1 MKLYVFGK
9 IVKDSI
15 VSLRRNMITSF
26 GGIMISFAAFFI
38 LGIVVSIY
46 FNVDFNIERVEKM
59 PEIEVFMYPD
69 ADEDSRS
76 RLEDALNAIDGV
88 VSVVY
93 IDKDQ
98 AFDRAKGMIGEDTKV
113 LELLG
118 KDFLPESFL
127 VDVDLKHRVLD
138 TVDHINGIEEAES
151 INYSVDEI
159 ESITRISRW
168 SRYFAYAALLTA
180 FIFLF
185 VIITNLIRITVTS
198 RYGEI
203 RIKRFLGADNIYI
216 FLPFVF
222 DGVII
227 SLTGAIVSWIFLVVL
242 YSRIFEAYAAS
253 FSGMSFNIF
262 EVAPI
267 ESFRGSLLV
276 IIILSSLIFGL
287 LAGAYAVR
295 RYLGS
300 GGSKIA

>member
-1 MKLYVFGK
+1 
-9 IVKDSI
+9 
-15 VSLRRNMITSF
+15 
-26 GGIMISFAAFFI
+26 
-38 LGIVVSIY
+38 
-46 FNVDFNIERVEKM
+46 M

-69 ADEDSRS
+69 ADEESRS
-76 RLEDALNAIDGV
+76 KLEEALNAIESV

-93 IDKDQ
+93 IDKDK
-98 AFDRAKGMIGEDTKV
+98 AFERAKDMIGEDTKV
-113 LELLG
+113 LDLLG

-127 VDVDLKHRVLD
+127 VDVDLKDNVLA
-138 TVDHINGIEEAES
+138 TVDHINDIEEAES
-151 INYSVDEI
+151 INYSIGEI

-168 SRYFAYAALLTA
+168 SRYFAYAALLA
-180 FIFLF
+180 AFLF
-185 VIITNLIRITVTS
+185 LLVIITNLIRITVTS

-203 RIKRFLGADNIYI
+203 RIKKFLGADNIYI

-222 DGVII
+222 EGVII
-227 SLTGAIVSWIFLVVL
+227 SLTGAIVSWIFLVVF
-242 YSRIFEAYAAS
+242 YSRIFEAYAVS

-267 ESFRGSLLV
+267 ENFQGVLV
-276 IIILSSLIFGL
+276 LIIILSSLVFGL